1 MAQSRLLKHR
11 EMVAALS
18 WVAEIEL
25 ALISFYED
33 SVPDPDVPWDLER
46 RTREINVR
54 LERLRWAREEKE
66 KEYGGREGDDEVV
79 GGRPDAERE
88 GIVPEDG
95 GRGRPVAGIG
105 GDWEHRGGRG
115 GDGAEAAEDGRR
127 PAEAVVWV
135 GAPLR
140 GFEVDGLS
148 GVLGGP
154 RLLFALGATVVR
166 QPGRLSLLPVAAHR
180 GGEWVQAAVQHTAVA
195 PWKAGK
201 PLHRAGKGMLGAR
214 IGGLLFGPVA

>member
-33 SVPDPDVPWDLER
+33 SVPDPEVPWDLER

-66 KEYGGREGDDEVV
+66 YGGLKGMMKWLVGDRMPSGEGV
-79 GGRPDAERE
+79 
-88 GIVPEDG
+88 VPEDG

-105 GDWEHRGGRG
+105 GDWEHRGWPWW
-115 GDGAEAAEDGRR
+115 RR
-127 PAEAVVWV
+127 C
-135 GAPLR
+135 
-140 GFEVDGLS
+140 
-148 GVLGGP
+148 
-154 RLLFALGATVVR
+154 
-166 QPGRLSLLPVAAHR
+166 
-180 GGEWVQAAVQHTAVA
+180 
-195 PWKAGK
+195 
-201 PLHRAGKGMLGAR
+201 
-214 IGGLLFGPVA
+214 